1 MGFLSGT
8 RLKLGSRFKRS
19 SLASAARRSTDSTS
33 RAFLQTEKCLLSK
46 WLPSLV
52 RVVGTHPFPLDELF
66 AMAGAFE
73 YHRPELVVDI
83 GTHLGKSARV
93 WHEVAKWLGEPCQI
107 HTVDLFD
114 PNHPEFPGKLLGQ
127 FISGL
132 PVAQHLGDGHTVA
145 REILLASPG
154 KRVLLFLDGD
164 HAYETVLRELQ
175 LATLLRPGASC
186 ILVHDTFYQP
196 GASYNHGP
204 YLAIE
209 EYRKTFPFRQV
220 VHLQLGLPGLSYL
233 QV

>member
-1 MGFLSGT
+1 MGFFSRTTL
-8 RLKLGSRFKRS
+8 RLGSRIRQ
-19 SLASAARRSTDSTS
+19 ASIAPVTRRAADSP
-33 RAFLQTEKCLLSK
+33 APPFLETEKWALSR

-52 RVVGTHPFPLDELF
+52 RVVGTHPFPLDELLT
-66 AMAGAFE
+66 MAGAFE

-83 GTHLGKSARV
+83 GTHLGKSARL
-93 WHEVAKWLGEPCQI
+93 WYEVARWLGEPCQI
-107 HTVDLFD
+107 HTIDLFD
-114 PNHPEFPGKLLGQ
+114 PKHSEFPGVQLGE
-127 FISGL
+127 FIRGL
-132 PVAQHLGDGHTVA
+132 PVVQHLGDGYTVA
-145 REILLASPG
+145 REIFLASPG
-154 KRVLLFLDGD
+154 KRALLFLDGD

-196 GASYNHGP
+196 GSSYNHGP

-209 EYRKTFPFRQV
+209 EYRKTFSFRQV

>member
-1 MGFLSGT
+1 MGFFSRARG
-8 RLKLGSRFKRS
+8 KLGFLFKPVPIASPAPRS
-19 SLASAARRSTDSTS
+19 PDSTPPT
-33 RAFLQTEKCLLSK
+33 FLETEKWLLSK
-46 WLPSLV
+46 WLPNLV
-52 RVVGTHPFPLDELF
+52 RVVGTHPFPLDELL
-66 AMAGAFE
+66 AMVGVFE

-93 WHEVAKWLGEPCQI
+93 WHEVAEWLGEPCQI

-114 PNHPEFPGKLLGQ
+114 PNHPEFPGELLGQ
-127 FISGL
+127 FIRGL
-132 PVAQHLGDGHTVA
+132 PVTQHLGDGCTVA
-145 REILLASPG
+145 RELILANPG

-164 HAYETVLRELQ
+164 HAYESVLRELQ
-175 LATLLRPGASC
+175 LATLLRPGGSC

-196 GASYNHGP
+196 GSSYNHGP

-220 VHLQLGLPGLSYL
+220 MHLQLGLPGLSYL

>member
-1 MGFLSGT
+1 MGFFSRT
-8 RLKLGSRFKRS
+8 TLKLGSRFRR
-19 SLASAARRSTDSTS
+19 ASIAPVVRRSADSP
-33 RAFLQTEKCLLSK
+33 APPFLETEKWVLSR

-52 RVVGTHPFPLDELF
+52 RVVGTHPFPLDELLT
-66 AMAGAFE
+66 MAGAFE

-93 WHEVAKWLGEPCQI
+93 WYEVAKWLGEPCQI
-107 HTVDLFD
+107 HTIDLFD
-114 PNHPEFPGKLLGQ
+114 PNHSEFPGKLLGQ
-127 FISGL
+127 FIRGL
-132 PVAQHLGDGHTVA
+132 PVTQHLGDGYAVA
-145 REILLASPG
+145 EDLILANRG

-164 HAYETVLRELQ
+164 HAYEIVLRELQ

-196 GASYNHGP
+196 DASYNHGP

-209 EYRKTFPFRQV
+209 EFRKAFPFRQV